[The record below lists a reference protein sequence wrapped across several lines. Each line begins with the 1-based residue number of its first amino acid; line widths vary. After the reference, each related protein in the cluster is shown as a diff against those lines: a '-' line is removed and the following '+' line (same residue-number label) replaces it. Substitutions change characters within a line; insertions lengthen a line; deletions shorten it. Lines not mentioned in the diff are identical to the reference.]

1 MGLLEWGRGQ
11 LGWKATGAG
20 GSILDVR
27 FTVLDTEL
35 TGLDERRDDIVSI
48 GALHMQ
54 GGRIELAPTFQ
65 KLVNPKAVLDGRTV
79 VIHKITPSQ
88 LEDMPPIDQVLSSL
102 SEYVAGTVLLGHYL
116 SLDLAFLNRDA
127 KRAGMKPFRNA
138 AVDTLSLYGWLRQRD
153 AEHPALSLDKPGGS
167 LFDLAAA
174 FQIPVEEAHTAL
186 GDAYVTAQLFQ
197 RLLPLLAQA
206 GVRDLSSL
214 CRVGSPANPT
224 ANLQGSGGQTHF

>member
-1 MGLLEWGRGQ
+1 MGLFEWGRGQ
-11 LGWKATGAG
+11 LGWKATGA
-20 GSILDVR
+20 DVPIQDLR

-65 KLVNPKAVLDGRTV
+65 KLVNPKAMLDGRTV

-102 SEYVAGTVLLGHYL
+102 SEYVAGTVLLGHCL

-127 KRAGMKPFRNA
+127 KRAGLKPFRNA
-138 AVDTLSLYGWLRQRD
+138 AVDTLSLYGWLRQRSAD
-153 AEHPALSLDKPGGS
+153 HPAFSPDAPGPG

-174 FQIPVEEAHTAL
+174 FEIPVEEAHTAL

-197 RLLPLLAQA
+197 RFLPYLLQA
-206 GVRDLSSL
+206 GVASL
-214 CRVGSPANPT
+214 ASLGRVGDPRSSV
-224 ANLQGSGGQTHF
+224 GSLSGPDNQPNF